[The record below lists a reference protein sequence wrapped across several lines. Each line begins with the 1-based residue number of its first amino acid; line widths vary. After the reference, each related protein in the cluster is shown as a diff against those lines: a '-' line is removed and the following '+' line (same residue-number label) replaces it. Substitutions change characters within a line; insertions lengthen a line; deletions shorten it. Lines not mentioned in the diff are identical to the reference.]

1 MWPDIG
7 YTTIEDMDLNYIDA
21 LKVHLREYPL
31 LPPAADDAEMS
42 FQDVDSGQKLPM
54 CHCAFKGCMA
64 TTSEYDRYSHW
75 GSEKWLFD
83 HLKACHAHLEMA
95 EISQNCCQGE
105 QHEAEMTLLAY
116 YMAAVRAR
124 EREHMPLIGPSVDRR
139 TLAMVHKLCCDSTVQ
154 GMVCCVCAS
163 VHTHV
168 ACWDRMWKPPVFV
181 GTPDEIREQAAAWR
195 HDPCN
200 RFRD

>member
-1 MWPDIG
+1 MWPDVG

-21 LKVHLREYPL
+21 LKGHLREYPL

-83 HLKACHAHLEMA
+83 HLKACHAHL
-95 EISQNCCQGE
+95 
-105 QHEAEMTLLAY
+105 
-116 YMAAVRAR
+116 
-124 EREHMPLIGPSVDRR
+124 
-139 TLAMVHKLCCDSTVQ
+139 
-154 GMVCCVCAS
+154 
-163 VHTHV
+163 
-168 ACWDRMWKPPVFV
+168 
-181 GTPDEIREQAAAWR
+181 
-195 HDPCN
+195 
-200 RFRD
+200 